1 MVLGYKLVPHST
13 YASPPGYAGLLKVQT
28 HCPRPERLAARSVYS
43 VNNPGQLSSRRLKN
57 NTEVANG
64 KRTGGRLDAY
74 REAQNESQRLKTR
87 DLCPLPGY
95 PRQRTP
101 WYAKAFV
108 ACVVAYALSPIDLI
122 PDPIPIL
129 GYLDDLLLL
138 PIGIYLALKMIPEP
152 VLAECRQKAAASST
166 KLPCNRI
173 AAAIMIALWF

>member
-1 MVLGYKLVPHST
+1 LTLIEK
-13 YASPPGYAGLLKVQT
+13 
-28 HCPRPERLAARSVYS
+28 
-43 VNNPGQLSSRRLKN
+43 
-57 NTEVANG
+57 
-64 KRTGGRLDAY
+64 
-74 REAQNESQRLKTR
+74 LKTR
-87 DLCPLPGY
+87 ASVLKREIFALYLATRDK
-95 PRQRTP
+95 RTP

-173 AAAIMIALWF
+173 AAAIIIALWIAVFILSASFVIRFVTR